1 MQSKIYVSDTTAITN
16 LAAIG
21 RLDLMRSILGQVV
34 IPREVYRELTRYGDR
49 IPGAIETKTSNWIV
63 VRDVRRRD
71 LVASLIP
78 PLDLGEAEAIALAL
92 EMKASVLV
100 IDESAGRQAAKGL
113 GLRIVG
119 LVGLLIEA
127 KRRQLIPFVAPLLD
141 QLKRDAGFRLNP
153 SLVAE
158 VLTEVNE

>member
-1 MQSKIYVSDTTAITN
+1 MQPKIYVSDTTAITN

-78 PLDLGEAEAIALAL
+78 PLDLGEAEVIVLAL

-100 IDESAGRQAAKGL
+100 LDESAGRQAAKGL